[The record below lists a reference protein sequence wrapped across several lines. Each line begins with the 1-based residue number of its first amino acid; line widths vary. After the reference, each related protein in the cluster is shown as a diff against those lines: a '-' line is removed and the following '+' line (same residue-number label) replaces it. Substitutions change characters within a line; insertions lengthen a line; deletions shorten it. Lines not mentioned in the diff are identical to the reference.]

1 MRRVLAVSALVL
13 VAAACTSQG
22 SGATGSSGEPTGEP
36 TGPDPTRVEIYSAAF
51 RSLAETERWFD
62 PVLLDDRIC
71 PHIADL
77 GGAGSCEERFTEA
90 EQAAILA
97 GLGDLPGIRFVDDA
111 RHIQDRIFSGGLE
124 GAGLLTVGGIDGD
137 HGLVAVAGRSYCGGL
152 CAHWMTLVVR
162 NRPVGWTVTGTTG
175 PIAIA

>member
-1 MRRVLAVSALVL
+1 
-13 VAAACTSQG
+13 
-22 SGATGSSGEPTGEP
+22 
-36 TGPDPTRVEIYSAAF
+36 
-51 RSLAETERWFD
+51 
-62 PVLLDDRIC
+62 
-71 PHIADL
+71 
-77 GGAGSCEERFTEA
+77 
-90 EQAAILA
+90 
-97 GLGDLPGIRFVDDA
+97 VDDA